1 MARVTEMRSR
11 KTEIK
16 GEVGGR
22 GVREGTE
29 RDAMKDD
36 FSSNAGKSRPVDSFR
51 RRKLG
56 ERNVP
61 ATTGK

>member
-16 GEVGGR
+16 GEGG